1 MGSITE
7 KGDSRYWAHI
17 GWLIVWP
24 LLMVKGI
31 VWPLLMVKGGD
42 GIIPAGQRYT
52 IHTIGD
58 TYLNTNTYPVYYNQ
72 Y

>member
-1 MGSITE
+1 MMGSITE

-17 GWLIVWP
+17 GWL
-24 LLMVKGI
+24 I